1 MQITPQAAGTRLYC
15 MCHEVSTILP
25 QSLQSPLL
33 PPEHMHTHIQYRD
46 FSRLRQLLA
55 EREKMY
61 TQRDS
66 EESEEEEPF
75 ILNIKCSSKRKAVVD
90 EEDEE
95 DLKPAKKMKKDGDSD
110 YALVSY

>member
-1 MQITPQAAGTRLYC
+1 
-15 MCHEVSTILP
+15 
-25 QSLQSPLL
+25 
-33 PPEHMHTHIQYRD
+33 MHTHIQYRD

-75 ILNIKCSSKRKAVVD
+75 ILNIKRSSKRKAVVD

>member
-1 MQITPQAAGTRLYC
+1 
-15 MCHEVSTILP
+15 
-25 QSLQSPLL
+25 
-33 PPEHMHTHIQYRD
+33 MHTHIQYRD

-61 TQRDS
+61 TQMDS

-75 ILNIKCSSKRKAVVD
+75 ILNIKRSSKRKAVVD

-95 DLKPAKKMKKDGDSD
+95 DLKPAKKMRKDENSD